1 MKFQKSSGA
10 YLPLDTESC
19 TVTRMGDIVEV
30 RTMTA
35 NPTGLRSIT
44 QISKDQYILNE
55 TGEVK
60 DYQHGENRACNVSS
74 LKQTFSKIRHYINN
88 NFTGAKN
95 ELFVTLTY
103 AENMT
108 DVKRLYRDIDV
119 FMKRLKRRFPGIEY
133 FLVVEPQAR
142 GAWHCHILMK
152 DTSSKKLY
160 IPNSEM
166 ERLWGH
172 GWTTTKRLN
181 HCDNIGAYL
190 SAYLADIELSEYIN
204 LTGVPDH
211 IEIRDVEM
219 RDENGSLVSK
229 RMVKGGR
236 CYLYPSGMNIFRHSR
251 GIVPPSSEKMTY
263 SRVKEI
269 VGDATPDYSSTVEIL
284 DDEDKSLN
292 TIRYYSFNLKRAKR
306 QEGDFENDHPASR

>member
-1 MKFQKSSGA
+1 M
-10 YLPLDTESC
+10 
-19 TVTRMGDIVEV
+19 R
-30 RTMTA
+30 
-35 NPTGLRSIT
+35 
-44 QISKDQYILNE
+44 
-55 TGEVK
+55 
-60 DYQHGENRACNVSS
+60 
-74 LKQTFSKIRHYINN
+74 
-88 NFTGAKN
+88 
-95 ELFVTLTY
+95 
-103 AENMT
+103 NMT